1 MIPILFE
8 STYPNTS
15 RIFTGHGIG
24 DLIDATEVLAEENA
38 EDGHEWELTFNY
50 PVTGE
55 LFNEIVLERIVLAK
69 VNTHQPLQAFR
80 IYSITKNIN
89 QTISVA
95 CQHISYDL
103 ANIPVK
109 PMKSVGAGPS
119 LVDLKTNMLNVCN
132 RDNFI
137 FSTNLPTPTPGS
149 SSAEKKDVTVEF
161 EEPRNALKVL
171 FDGDDSIHGKYGG
184 DVIVNN
190 YDISILEIGGS
201 DRGIEITYGVDLV
214 DLDQE
219 RNISNM
225 VTGILPYYVRAKDTR
240 LDIDLE
246 QPSTVTEV
254 DTSMAN
260 NAAAYTLEVG
270 SKYTLK
276 FTPENTGG
284 SAKVTSGSGFG
295 EHYFNMDGN
304 EKEYEIVPSSS
315 IIVPIGTSL
324 VSCVS
329 LPANDEMGSIRS
341 FSIVKNYVE
350 PIIYGDLTNGPGV
363 YNIPK
368 IEPVDLSEYFQDS
381 NIEPTVTQ
389 INTKAAEWVAKEEIG
404 QPEVSL
410 TVSYAS
416 LEGKDIH
423 LHDAVRVRFPKL
435 GIDVKSKVTRYKYDV
450 LTERCTEI
458 DVGKTK
464 DSVIFTLQDASR
476 LRKGLLP
483 PDRIAKESVSGDK
496 IKKGSIGS
504 NEIGKGAISKWNMPN
519 DIIDKD
525 LLGEKAVG
533 VLNLKTDDGTHPAG
547 WKSDP
552 VLKTVPDN
560 VHGGYEKSVG
570 YLFDPSMGV
579 PPDNLFGWTY
589 RNATTGDETFHPI
602 TKWQQNIPY
611 DEHGSGVGYVLDP
624 NFILDKDI
632 DASKKITNETVT
644 NDQIANTTLDKD
656 KFNTRTRNEWD
667 DIAQKT
673 ANFGHLIGPQMAID
687 VQSDYYA
694 IERLTAT
701 AMQAAYYQIDGV
713 TGFLMFPQQ
722 TGNTAYNAHAI
733 YDTSSS
739 TPIGYF
745 ISNTDITLPPNL
757 SSDISRLDA
766 HFVSTDANINN
777 LSNYI
782 YGYDSGGRHYQGL
795 AEIVWAHEARI
806 SALEGN

>member
-15 RIFTGHGIG
+15 RTFSGHGIG

-55 LFNEIVLERIVLAK
+55 LFNEITLERIVLAK
-69 VNTHQPLQAFR
+69 VNTYQPPQAFR

-109 PMKSVGAGPS
+109 PMKSVGAGPA

-137 FSTNLPTPTPGS
+137 FSTNLPTPSTPS
-149 SSAEKKDVTVEF
+149 SEAERKDVTVEF

-171 FDGDDSIHGKYGG
+171 FDGDESIHGKYGG
-184 DVIVNN
+184 DVIVDN
-190 YDISILEIGGS
+190 YDISLLSIGGE
-201 DRGIEITYGVDLV
+201 DREVSIEYGIDLV

-225 VTGILPYYVRAKDTR
+225 VTGILPYYIRAKDTK
-240 LDIDLE
+240 LE
-246 QPSTVTEV
+246 AGIERSNNITDSDSDMVLTTE
-254 DTSMAN
+254 
-260 NAAAYTLEVG
+260 G
-270 SKYTLK
+270 YTLK
-276 FTPENTGG
+276 VGCKYTVTIGTENSNG
-284 SAKVTSGSGFG
+284 SSKITSASGFG
-295 EHYFNMDGN
+295 EQTFVMDG
-304 EKEYEIVPSSS
+304 KEHKFDFVPQSTIVINPNTVLVQSVTVSSD
-315 IIVPIGTSL
+315 VDL
-324 VSCVS
+324 
-329 LPANDEMGSIRS
+329 NYIRS
-341 FSIVKNYVE
+341 FDITENYVE
-350 PIIYGDLTNGPGV
+350 PIIYGDLTNGQGV
-363 YNIPK
+363 YNVPK
-368 IEPVDLSEYFQDS
+368 IEPVDLTEYFQDS
-381 NIEPTVTQ
+381 NDEPTVAQ
-389 INTKAAEWVAKEEIG
+389 INAKAAEWVDKEEIG

-416 LEGKDIH
+416 LEGKDIR
-423 LHDAVRVRFPKL
+423 LHDAVRVRFVQM

-450 LTERCTEI
+450 LNERCTEI

-464 DSVIFTLQDASR
+464 DSAIFTLQDASR

-483 PDRIAKESVSGDK
+483 PDRIGKDSINGNK
-496 IKKGSIGS
+496 IKKGSIG
-504 NEIGKGAISKWNMPN
+504 KDQLGAGVVTKWNMDP
-519 DIIDKD
+519 DDFSGLDEKIGTED
-525 LLGEKAVG
+525 LKI
-533 VLNLKTDDGTHPAG
+533 DDGTLPDG
-547 WKSDP
+547 WHKDP
-552 VLKTVPDN
+552 ILKTVPNN
-560 VHGGYEKSVG
+560 VYGGYHKDVG

-624 NFILDKDI
+624 NIILDKDI
-632 DASKKITNETVT
+632 DASKKITNGTVT

-694 IERLTAT
+694 IEKLTAT
-701 AMQAAYYQIDGV
+701 SMQAAYYQIDGL
-713 TGFLMFPQQ
+713 TGYLVFPQQ
-722 TGNTAYNAHAI
+722 TGNTAYNTHAI
-733 YDTSSS
+733 YNTSSA

-757 SSDISRLDA
+757 SSDISRLD
-766 HFVSTDANINN
+766 T
-777 LSNYI
+777 
-782 YGYDSGGRHYQGL
+782 HYQGL